1 MQPQERR
8 NVALRCTFESLS
20 FPLSLSLSLPPFP
33 SPLKE
38 DYIQRAGKRDEGGGG
53 AYKLGHFPF
62 QFRTVKNGSRRGR
75 ESMGEETRDTFLMP
89 SVWQRPLERRKG
101 GGRHLLYCRRHRG

>member
-20 FPLSLSLSLPPFP
+20 FPLSLPPFP

-38 DYIQRAGKRDEGGGG
+38 DYIQRAGKRDEGGREELIN
-53 AYKLGHFPF
+53 LGTFPF
-62 QFRTVKNGSRRGR
+62 NFGQ
-75 ESMGEETRDTFLMP
+75 
-89 SVWQRPLERRKG
+89 
-101 GGRHLLYCRRHRG
+101 